1 MIDIGKVLP
10 GHGKYRPEHLAFVCG
25 DTRWTFRELD
35 LRTNKVAHAF
45 LQAGL
50 GKGSP
55 IATLLPNGSELYEI
69 YWAAAKIGAVVV
81 PLSPLLRGS
90 GLYNLLIS
98 ADLSLIVTNEGM
110 LPYLYELLDDP
121 TAGVFFTQI
130 WCTDSRTTRAIAYA
144 DRCAAAPDTLPPDP
158 GVQPHDLYNIIY
170 SSGTTG
176 EPKGIMLSHQVRAL
190 YMSLF
195 ANYFRIQP
203 ESVILHSGSIIF
215 NGAFL
220 TLMPSMFL
228 GATYILHEH
237 FDVKAVIQAIQT
249 ENVTHT
255 TLVPSQIVQML
266 EDPAFTRENL
276 PSLEMIM
283 TVGAPL
289 HPAHKKALDDRIPGV
304 FYELYGLTEG
314 FMTILDKFDYP
325 RKGASV
331 GYPPA
336 LMDIKIVD
344 DKGIQLPAHE
354 IGEIVGRGP
363 LLMQGYY
370 KKPEL
375 SAGAIQEGWL
385 YTGDLGYLDE
395 DGFLFLTGR
404 KKDLIISGSVNVY
417 PQDIE
422 AILVKH
428 PDIKDAAVFGAPH
441 ERWDETPVAA
451 VLCKSA
457 SHPEAS
463 ALLQWVNERVEA
475 RFQKLSDLI
484 IVEDFPRNVAGKT
497 LKREI
502 RDAYLKRQMDGT
514 LYQE

>member
-1 MIDIGKVLP
+1 MIDIGKVLS
-10 GHGKYRPEHLAFVCG
+10 GHGKYKPEHPAFVCG

-35 LRTNKVAHAF
+35 LRTNQVAHAF

-50 GKGSP
+50 GKGSH
-55 IATLLPNGSELYEI
+55 IATLLPNGRPLYEI

-90 GLYNLLIS
+90 GLHNLLVS
-98 ADLSLIVTNEGM
+98 ADLSLIVTTGDM
-110 LPYLYELLDDP
+110 LPHLYALPAATSD
-121 TAGVFFTQI
+121 FFSTHI
-130 WCTDSRTTRAIAYA
+130 WCTDEVVTARAVAYEEK
-144 DRCAAAPDTLPPDP
+144 CAAAPHTPPPDP
-158 GVQPHDLYNIIY
+158 GMLPDDLYNIIY

-176 EPKGIMLSHQVRAL
+176 EPKGIMISHQVRAL

-203 ESVILHSGSIIF
+203 ESTILHSGSIIF

-228 GATYILHEH
+228 GATYILQEH
-237 FDVKAVIQAIQT
+237 FEVKEVIHAIKT
-249 ENVTHT
+249 EKVTHT

-266 EDPAFTRENL
+266 EDPDFTRDNL

-289 HPAHKKALDDRIPGV
+289 HPAHKKALDERIPGV

-331 GYPPA
+331 GYPPP
-336 LMDIKIVD
+336 LMEIKIVD
-344 DKGIQLPAHE
+344 EKGTALSPNE
-354 IGEIVGRGP
+354 IGEITGRGP

-375 SAGAIQEGWL
+375 TAEAIKDGWL

-428 PDIKDAAVFGAPH
+428 PAVKDAAVFGIPH
-441 ERWDETPVAA
+441 ERWGETPVAA
-451 VLCKSA
+451 VLCKPTSQPD
-457 SHPEAS
+457 PEE
-463 ALLQWVNERVEA
+463 LLYWVNERVEA
-475 RFQKLSDLI
+475 RFQKLSNLFI
-484 IVEDFPRNVAGKT
+484 LEDFPRNVAGKT

-514 LYQE
+514 LH